1 MTKKKFEPLVIKPP
15 KSREERR
22 YEAKEREYSKLE
34 SLSDRIIADL
44 VKSIFFSDKQ
54 LRGDKD

>member
-1 MTKKKFEPLVIKPP
+1 MNKKKFEPLAIKPP

-34 SLSDRIIADL
+34 SLSDRILADL
-44 VKSIFFSDKQ
+44 VKSIIFVDKQ
-54 LRGDKD
+54 LIGDKN